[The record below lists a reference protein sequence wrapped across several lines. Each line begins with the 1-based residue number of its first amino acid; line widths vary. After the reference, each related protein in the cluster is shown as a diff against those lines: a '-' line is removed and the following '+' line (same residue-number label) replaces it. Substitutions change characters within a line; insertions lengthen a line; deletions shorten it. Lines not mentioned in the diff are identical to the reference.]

1 MQLASSAKL
10 LGLAGIEAN
19 LQMAQIK
26 IYGNAAFLG
35 ESRNVI
41 SEVIHSCVVDALTF
55 PQDKRFHRFFLLETG
70 DFIYPPDRSE
80 KYVIIE
86 ISMFEGRTIET
97 KKKLIH
103 LLFSRLSAQV
113 GIPPMDIEITISET
127 PKHNWGIR
135 GLAGDDLNLNYKVE
149 Q

>member
-1 MQLASSAKL
+1 
-10 LGLAGIEAN
+10 
-19 LQMAQIK
+19 MAQIK

-35 ESRNVI
+35 ESRNLI
-41 SEVIHSCVVDALTF
+41 SDVIHSCVVDALAL
-55 PQDKRFHRFFLLETG
+55 PQDKRFHRFLPLEKE

-86 ISMFEGRTIET
+86 VSMFEGRTVET

-103 LLFSRLSAQV
+103 LLFSRLSVQV
-113 GIPPMDIEITISET
+113 GIRPVDLEITITET

-135 GLAGDDLNLNYKVE
+135 GLAGDELNLNYKVE

>member
-1 MQLASSAKL
+1 M
-10 LGLAGIEAN
+10 
-19 LQMAQIK
+19 K
-26 IYGNAAFLG
+26 IYGNAAFFG
-35 ESRNVI
+35 ESRNLI
-41 SEVIHSCVVDALTF
+41 SDVIHSCVVDALAL
-55 PQDKRFHRFFLLETG
+55 PQDKRFHRFLPLEKG

-86 ISMFEGRTIET
+86 VSMFEERTVET

-103 LLFSRLSAQV
+103 LLFSRLSVQV
-113 GIPPMDIEITISET
+113 GIRPVDLEITITET

>member
-1 MQLASSAKL
+1 
-10 LGLAGIEAN
+10 
-19 LQMAQIK
+19 MAQLK
-26 IYGNAAFLG
+26 IYGNAAFFG
-35 ESRNVI
+35 ESRNLI
-41 SEVIHSCVVDALTF
+41 SDVIHSCVVDALAL
-55 PQDKRFHRFFLLETG
+55 PQDKRFHRFLPLEKG

-86 ISMFEGRTIET
+86 VSMFEGRTVET

-103 LLFSRLSAQV
+103 LLFSRLSVQV
-113 GIPPMDIEITISET
+113 GIRPVDLEITITET
-127 PKHNWGIR
+127 PKHHWGIR

>member
-1 MQLASSAKL
+1 
-10 LGLAGIEAN
+10 
-19 LQMAQIK
+19 MAQIK
-26 IYGNAAFLG
+26 IYGNAAFFG
-35 ESRNVI
+35 EFRNLI
-41 SEVIHSCVVDALTF
+41 SDLIHSCVVDALAL
-55 PQDKRFHRFFLLETG
+55 PQDKRFHRFLPLEKG

-86 ISMFEGRTIET
+86 VSMFEGRTVET

-113 GIPPMDIEITISET
+113 GIRPVDLEITITET

-135 GLAGDDLNLNYKVE
+135 GLTGDDLNLNYKVE